1 MLANKLTQPHRFRAR
16 NRVEINDDLRRTY
29 NSNSQIKFETMMLK
43 SIYVIIVM
51 RTYLLEE
58 LLPSQTLQPQV
69 Q

>member
-1 MLANKLTQPHRFRAR
+1 MLANKLNQPHRYRAK

-29 NSNSQIKFETMMLK
+29 NSNSQIKFKTMMLK